1 MLKND
6 ESFWLPGVTKNAT
19 SLSWSGSDGDFS
31 KLWEHSQIRWDF
43 IVRKLTQVGAP
54 FPGGRIIEFGSGMGL
69 LDDLLDDRSSCLVM
83 VDHTD
88 AYLRERPRPLRPRC
102 RHVLLSP
109 EGLDSLRAE
118 SASYDWLILIAVF
131 YHVEDATAAA
141 LILELGKLLK
151 PGGYVLVH
159 GLNPATAEMVRQ
171 MSSLQRLFSR
181 YPRYVINLDLLRD
194 TLAPDYQELCRQ
206 GILLYRKNPTPF

>member
-6 ESFWLPGVTKNAT
+6 ESFWLPDVTRSAA

-31 KLWEHSQIRWDF
+31 KLWEHCQRRWGF

-54 FPGGRIIEFGSGMGL
+54 FPGGRVIEFGSGMGL

-83 VDHTD
+83 IDHTE
-88 AYLRERPRPLRPRC
+88 AYLRERPRPLSSRC
-102 RHVLLSP
+102 RHVLWSP

-118 SASYDWLILIAVF
+118 SASYDWLISLAVF
-131 YHVEDATAAA
+131 YHVEDVTAAA

-151 PGGYVLVH
+151 PGGYVLVA
-159 GLNPATAEMVRQ
+159 GWNPASAEMVRQ
-171 MSSLQRLFSR
+171 MSSSQRLFSR

-194 TLAPDYQELCRQ
+194 VIAPDYQELCRE
-206 GILLYRKNPTPF
+206 GILLYRKNPTP